1 MSNMIINLDGMSA
14 NSNQLYVEDFQNVLS
29 RARGKQIKVV
39 CPLCHDVRTDKA
51 DRALSINTQTLEYKC
66 HYCNASGI
74 LKSKY
79 AESVSMD
86 ERYFKTP
93 KKEYVKPKPKKE
105 NSSVYSESV
114 IEYFNNRGIS
124 EKTLSEAKVTQETE
138 YFPQK
143 NGRAGCIGFNY
154 YLNGELV
161 NVKYRTRDKHFKL
174 ISGAR
179 LIPYNIDSISLDK
192 YKEGEEK
199 YAVITEGECF
209 SDKAEILTYNGWKL
223 FSNLL
228 QSDLVAQYIDGFI
241 EFVKPLAFIKKQ
253 YNGKLVEFSKKR
265 RMYYSLTTPNHNM
278 VVRKNGKEIKIK
290 ACDIHSKINVVRGG
304 LFNGEGINLTDDE
317 LRLFCAVSADFTIR
331 KSGDLYAAFKKKR
344 KIDRITSILDRIG
357 LRYSNKI
364 DKRGYNSIF
373 IHRGHNMFVSKDF
386 PMEWIG
392 KLSKHQI
399 DLILEEVIHWDGNHV
414 NGRTMLEYNSNRYN
428 NVLFI
433 QTLCHLSGKRSVI
446 CRRTN
451 KYGSWYKA
459 TIIKNENNIISLSDR
474 KDIDYNGF
482 VYCVTVPSGMILVR
496 QNEQISV
503 SGNCDAL
510 TYMECGIK
518 HTISVPN
525 GASNNTSYLDDFIEE
540 YFDKIDT
547 IYISSDNDT
556 KGIELRK
563 ELIRRFGKEKC
574 RIIDYPKPC
583 KDINEVLVTY
593 GKDEVLKCFKNY
605 TELKPDG
612 VKELVDVETSLDY
625 LFYHGFEAGAKIGV
639 PSFDKII
646 SFKVGLLCVVTGVPS
661 HGKTFALNFI
671 LSRLNLLHDW
681 KVAFF
686 SPEFYPIYEH
696 MGQILETLGGKRFL
710 SENYSHSEYE
720 TMKDYVCRNFFWL
733 DPDDTDV
740 NSVMERAKYL
750 VKKKGIKALVI
761 DPFNS
766 LTDRDKQNVRQDE
779 YISDFLQKLRA
790 FARKYAV
797 AVFLVMHPTK
807 LQKLESGLYPVCD
820 LYNCKGASE
829 VFDKA
834 DIGIT
839 AWRNEQENYNEIHIT
854 KVKFRHLGEKGHA
867 TFKFNINNGR
877 YVEIEDSETIKKQGI
892 VIQTLQ
898 VDWDNSN
905 WILEKMRRS
914 QIQQTFQYEKE
925 EIVENR
931 KECITCSNQN
941 FNDLGDDAP
950 F

>member
-1 MSNMIINLDGMSA
+1 MNV
-14 NSNQLYVEDFQNVLS
+14 NSNQLYIEDFQNVLS
-29 RARGKQIKVV
+29 RARGSQIKVI
-39 CPLCHDVRTDKA
+39 CPLCHERRTNKA
-51 DRALSINTQTLEYKC
+51 DRALSINTQTLEYHC
-66 HYCNASGI
+66 HYCDAKGV

-79 AESVSMD
+79 DDAITHD
-86 ERYFKTP
+86 NNYFKAI
-93 KKEYVKPKPKKE
+93 KKDYIKPSPKKE
-105 NSSVYSESV
+105 NADKYSESF
-114 IEYFNNRGIS
+114 INYFKNRGIS
-124 EKTLSEAKVTQETE
+124 EKTLIEAKVTQETE

-143 NGRAGCIGFNY
+143 QGRAGCIGFNY
-154 YLNGELV
+154 YLNGELI
-161 NVKYRTRDKHFKL
+161 NVKYRTRDKDFKL
-174 ISGAR
+174 VSGAR

-192 YKEGEEK
+192 YSDGEEK

-209 SDKAEILTYNGWKL
+209 SDKAEILTDKGWKL
-223 FSNLL
+223 FADLS
-228 QSDLVAQYIDGFI
+228 QMDLVAQYIDGNI
-241 EFVKPLAFIKKQ
+241 DFVKPLAYIKKQ
-253 YNGKLVEFSKKR
+253 YKGKLVEFSKKR

-278 VVRKNGKEIKIK
+278 VVSRSGKEKKVK
-290 ACDIHSKINVVRGG
+290 ACDINSQINVVRGG
-304 LFNGEGINLTDDE
+304 LFDGEGVNLTDDE

-331 KSGDLYAAFKKKR
+331 KGGDLYASLKKQR
-344 KIDRITSILDRIG
+344 KVERIKAILDRIG
-357 LRYSNKI
+357 LRYSNNI
-364 DKRGYNSIF
+364 DKRGYNSVF
-373 IHRGHNMFVSKDF
+373 IHRGQNIFVAKDF
-386 PMEWIG
+386 PMEWIS
-392 KLSKHQI
+392 KLSKRQI
-399 DLILEEVIHWDGNHV
+399 ELILEEVIHWDGNHV
-414 NGRTMLEYNSNRYN
+414 KGRTMLEYNSNRYN

-433 QTLCHLSGKRSVI
+433 QTLCHLSGRRSVI
-446 CRRTN
+446 CRRSN

-459 TIIKNENNIISLSDR
+459 TIIQNANSSISSADR
-474 KDIDYNGF
+474 KDVDYNGF

-496 QNEQISV
+496 QDEQISV
-503 SGNCDAL
+503 SGNCDAM
-510 TYMECGIK
+510 TYLECGIK

-540 YFDKIDT
+540 YFDKLDV

-556 KGIELRK
+556 KGLELRK
-563 ELIRRFGKEKC
+563 ELIRRFGEEKC

-583 KDINEVLVTY
+583 KDINEVLVQY
-593 GKDEVLKCFKNY
+593 GRDEVVKCFKNY

-612 VKELVDVETSLDY
+612 VKELIDVETNLDY

-671 LSRLNLLHDW
+671 LSKLNMLHDW

-696 MGQILETLGGKRFL
+696 MGQILETLGGKRFI
-710 SENYSHSEYE
+710 SENYSNAEYE
-720 TMKDYVCRNFFWL
+720 VMKDYVCRNFFWL
-733 DPDDTDV
+733 DADDTDV

-761 DPFNS
+761 DPFNA
-766 LTDRDKQNVRQDE
+766 LTDKDKPNVRQDE

-807 LQKLESGLYPVCD
+807 MQKLENGLYPVCD

-834 DIGIT
+834 DMGIT
-839 AWRNEQENYNEIHIT
+839 AWRNEQDNYNEIHVT

-877 YVEIEDSETIKKQGI
+877 YVEIEDAETIKKRGI
-892 VIQTLQ
+892 VINTLQ
-898 VDWDNSN
+898 VNWDNSN
-905 WILEKMRRS
+905 WIIDKIKGS
-914 QIQQTFQYEKE
+914 QVQQSLTYTQPEQNYSPQPDNIPFGMPTAE
-925 EIVENR
+925 E
-931 KECITCSNQN
+931 
-941 FNDLGDDAP
+941 AP

>member
-1 MSNMIINLDGMSA
+1 MNV
-14 NSNQLYVEDFQNVLS
+14 NSNQLYIEDFQNVLS
-29 RARGKQIKVV
+29 RARGSQIKVI
-39 CPLCHDVRTDKA
+39 CPLCHERRTNKA
-51 DRALSINTQTLEYKC
+51 DRALSINTQTLEYHC
-66 HYCNASGI
+66 HYCDAKGV

-79 AESVSMD
+79 DNVITQD
-86 ERYFKTP
+86 NNYFKAI
-93 KKEYVKPKPKKE
+93 KKDYIKPSPKKE
-105 NSSVYSESV
+105 NADKYSESF
-114 IEYFNNRGIS
+114 INYFKNRGIS
-124 EKTLSEAKVTQETE
+124 EKTLIEAKVTQETE

-143 NGRAGCIGFNY
+143 QGRAGCIGFNY
-154 YLNGELV
+154 YLNCELV
-161 NVKYRTRDKHFKL
+161 NVKYRTRDKDFKL
-174 ISGAR
+174 VSGAR

-192 YKEGEEK
+192 YADGEEK

-209 SDKAEILTYNGWKL
+209 SDKAEILTDKGWKL
-223 FSNLL
+223 FADLS
-228 QSDLVAQYIDGFI
+228 QMDLVAQYIDGSI
-241 EFVKPLAFIKKQ
+241 DFVKPLAYIKKQ
-253 YNGKLVEFSKKR
+253 YKGKLVEFSKKR

-278 VVRKNGKEIKIK
+278 VVSRSGKEKKVK
-290 ACDIHSKINVVRGG
+290 ACDINSQINVVRGG
-304 LFNGEGINLTDDE
+304 LFDGEGVNLTDDE
-317 LRLFCAVSADFTIR
+317 LILFCAVSADFTIR
-331 KSGDLYAAFKKKR
+331 KGGDLYASLKKQR
-344 KIDRITSILDRIG
+344 KVERIKAILDRIG
-357 LRYSNKI
+357 LRYSNNI
-364 DKRGYNSIF
+364 DKRGYNSVF
-373 IHRGHNMFVSKDF
+373 IHRGQNIFVAKDF
-386 PMEWIG
+386 PMEWIS

-399 DLILEEVIHWDGNHV
+399 ELILEEVIHWDGNHV
-414 NGRTMLEYNSNRYN
+414 KGRTMLEYNSNRYN

-433 QTLCHLSGKRSVI
+433 QTLCHLSGRRSVI
-446 CRRTN
+446 CRRSN

-459 TIIKNENNIISLSDR
+459 TIIQNANSSISSADR
-474 KDIDYNGF
+474 KDVDYNGF

-496 QNEQISV
+496 QDEQISV
-503 SGNCDAL
+503 SGNCDAM
-510 TYMECGIK
+510 TYLECGIK

-540 YFDKIDT
+540 YFDKLDV

-556 KGIELRK
+556 KGLELRK
-563 ELIRRFGKEKC
+563 ELIRRFGEEKC

-583 KDINEVLVTY
+583 KDINEVLVQY
-593 GKDEVLKCFKNY
+593 GRDEVVKCFKNY

-612 VKELVDVETSLDY
+612 VKELIDVETNLDY

-671 LSRLNLLHDW
+671 LSKLNMLHDW

-696 MGQILETLGGKRFL
+696 MGQILETLGGKRFI
-710 SENYSHSEYE
+710 SENYSNAEYE
-720 TMKDYVCRNFFWL
+720 VMKDYVCRNFFWL
-733 DPDDTDV
+733 DADDTDV

-761 DPFNS
+761 DPFNA
-766 LTDRDKQNVRQDE
+766 LTDKDKPNVRQDE

-807 LQKLESGLYPVCD
+807 MQKLENGLYPVCD

-834 DIGIT
+834 DIGLT
-839 AWRNEQENYNEIHIT
+839 AWRNEQDNYNEIHVT

-877 YVEIEDSETIKKQGI
+877 YVEIEDAEIIKKRGI
-892 VIQTLQ
+892 VINTLQ
-898 VDWDNSN
+898 VNWDNSN
-905 WILEKMRRS
+905 WIIDKIKGNQVQQSISYS
-914 QIQQTFQYEKE
+914 QTEQVYEPQPDNIPFGMPTAE
-925 EIVENR
+925 E
-931 KECITCSNQN
+931 
-941 FNDLGDDAP
+941 AP

>member
-1 MSNMIINLDGMSA
+1 MNV
-14 NSNQLYVEDFQNVLS
+14 NSSQLYIEDFQNVLS
-29 RARGKQIKVV
+29 RARGSQIKVI
-39 CPLCHDVRTDKA
+39 CPLCHERRTNKA
-51 DRALSINTQTLEYKC
+51 DRALSINTQTLEYHC
-66 HYCNASGI
+66 HYCDAKGV

-79 AESVSMD
+79 DDVITHD
-86 ERYFKTP
+86 NNYFKAI
-93 KKEYVKPKPKKE
+93 KKDYIKPIPKKE
-105 NSSVYSESV
+105 NADKYSESF
-114 IEYFNNRGIS
+114 INYFKNRGIS
-124 EKTLSEAKVTQETE
+124 EKTLIEAKVTQETE

-143 NGRAGCIGFNY
+143 QGRAGCIGFNY

-161 NVKYRTRDKHFKL
+161 NVKYRTRDKDFKL
-174 ISGAR
+174 VSGAR

-192 YKEGEEK
+192 YSDGEEK

-209 SDKAEILTYNGWKL
+209 SDKAEILTDKGWKL
-223 FSNLL
+223 FADLS
-228 QSDLVAQYIDGFI
+228 QMDLVAQYIDGSI
-241 EFVKPLAFIKKQ
+241 DFVKPLAYIKKQ
-253 YNGKLVEFSKKR
+253 YKGKLVEFSKKR

-278 VVRKNGKEIKIK
+278 VVSRSSKEKKVK
-290 ACDIHSKINVVRGG
+290 ACDINSQINVVRGG
-304 LFNGEGINLTDDE
+304 LFDGEGVNLTDDE

-331 KSGDLYAAFKKKR
+331 KGGDLYASLKKQR
-344 KIDRITSILDRIG
+344 KVERIKAILDRIG
-357 LRYSNKI
+357 LRYSNNI
-364 DKRGYNSIF
+364 DKRGYNSVF
-373 IHRGHNMFVSKDF
+373 IHRGQNIFVAKDF
-386 PMEWIG
+386 PMEWIS

-399 DLILEEVIHWDGNHV
+399 ELILEEVIHWDGNHV
-414 NGRTMLEYNSNRYN
+414 KGRTMLEYNSNRYN

-433 QTLCHLSGKRSVI
+433 QTLCHLSGMRSVI
-446 CRRTN
+446 CRRSN

-459 TIIKNENNIISLSDR
+459 TIIQNANSSISSADR
-474 KDIDYNGF
+474 KDVDYNGF

-496 QNEQISV
+496 QDEQISV
-503 SGNCDAL
+503 SGNCDAM
-510 TYMECGIK
+510 TYLECGIK

-540 YFDKIDT
+540 YFDKLDV

-556 KGIELRK
+556 KGLELRK
-563 ELIRRFGKEKC
+563 ELIRRFGEEKC

-583 KDINEVLVTY
+583 KDINEVLVQY
-593 GKDEVLKCFKNY
+593 GRDEVVKCFKNY

-612 VKELVDVETSLDY
+612 VKELIDVETNLDY

-671 LSRLNLLHDW
+671 LSKLNMLHDW

-696 MGQILETLGGKRFL
+696 MGQILETLGGKRFI
-710 SENYSHSEYE
+710 SENYSNAEYE
-720 TMKDYVCRNFFWL
+720 VMKDYVCRNFFWL
-733 DPDDTDV
+733 DADDTDV

-761 DPFNS
+761 DPFNA
-766 LTDRDKQNVRQDE
+766 LTDKDKPNVRQDE

-807 LQKLESGLYPVCD
+807 MQKLETGLYPVCD

-839 AWRNEQENYNEIHIT
+839 AWRNEQDNYNEIHVT

-877 YVEIEDSETIKKQGI
+877 YVEIEDAETIKKRGI
-892 VIQTLQ
+892 VINTLQ
-898 VDWDNSN
+898 VNWDNSN
-905 WILEKMRRS
+905 WIIDKIKGS
-914 QIQQTFQYEKE
+914 QVQQSLTYSQPEPNYENTPDNIPFGMPSAE
-925 EIVENR
+925 E
-931 KECITCSNQN
+931 
-941 FNDLGDDAP
+941 AP